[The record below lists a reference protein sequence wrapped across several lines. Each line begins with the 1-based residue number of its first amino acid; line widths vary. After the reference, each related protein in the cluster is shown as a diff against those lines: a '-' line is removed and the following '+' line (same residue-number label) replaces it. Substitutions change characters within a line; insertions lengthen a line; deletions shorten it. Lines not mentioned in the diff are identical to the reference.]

1 MKIILT
7 QLQLI
12 KLVENLKT
20 LLTDETPKP
29 KDYILINKNGNG
41 KTHSLY

>member
-7 QLQLI
+7 QTQLV
-12 KLVENLKT
+12 KLVENIKT

-29 KDYILINKNGNG
+29 KDYILIKKKRNGIR
-41 KTHSLY
+41 